1 MTTSSQIPQID
12 GPAQQLC
19 WYAISTSPR
28 HEKAVARQLAG
39 RGIENL
45 LPLYRELR
53 VWNQR
58 KAQVDLPLFPGYLFV
73 RIMLQARLRV
83 LEVPGVAQ
91 IVSFSGRPAPLLDS
105 EIDALRVALELRQPQ
120 PHPYLKQGRRVRI
133 RRGPLRG
140 LEGVIKRQRNALRMI
155 VSIDFIQR
163 SMSVELNSADL
174 ECLQPA
180 CADSKD

>member
-1 MTTSSQIPQID
+1 MPTPSPIPEIAD
-12 GPAQQLC
+12 PAQQLS

-28 HEKAVARQLAG
+28 HEKAVASQLAG

-53 VWNQR
+53 SWKQR
-58 KAQVDLPLFPGYLFV
+58 RAQVDLPLFPGYLFV

-91 IVSFSGRPAPLLDS
+91 IVSFSGRPAALPET
-105 EIDALRVALELRQPQ
+105 EIDALRAALELHHLQ
-120 PHPYLKQGRRVRI
+120 PHPYMKQGRRVRI

-140 LEGVIKRQRNALRMI
+140 LEGVIERQRGAFRMI
-155 VSIDFIQR
+155 VSVDFIQR
-163 SMSVELNSADL
+163 SMAVELSSADL
-174 ECLQPA
+174 ECL
-180 CADSKD
+180 